1 MFLPTLIFALFALFS
16 GIGAYLLLS
25 HFRSRK
31 AGVVGAVLTLLFFA
45 VLFAGLVTLFR
56 QGGLA

>member
-1 MFLPTLIFALFALFS
+1 MFLPTLIFALFALCS

-45 VLFAGLVTLFR
+45 ALFAGLVALFR

>member
-45 VLFAGLVTLFR
+45 ALFAGLVTLFR

>member
-45 VLFAGLVTLFR
+45 ALFAGLVSLFR

>member
-45 VLFAGLVTLFR
+45 ALFAGLVTLFH